1 MEKGLITSQ
10 ITEGEII
17 ENKYTL
23 NDNWDI
29 WLLTN
34 KRIIRYKTGTESIF
48 EDLDYKHIVSIRL
61 VEIGHLWLLI
71 FGIPALLIGLYLLS
85 YNRTMEITLTILTII
100 GIFFIIVGIILI
112 FAAFLKDRK
121 CEIIAHGTKWITNGN
136 PRELTRNIRS
146 HLSPFSL
153 PLTSLSGIMT
163 KEEEK
168 MFCSNCGGEISIDFK
183 FCKSCGN
190 KLK

>member
-10 ITEGEII
+10 IAEGEII
-17 ENKYTL
+17 ENKYAL

-34 KRIIRYKTGTESIF
+34 KRIIRYKTGTKSIF

-71 FGIPALLIGLYLLS
+71 FGIPALLIGLYLFFLS
-85 YNRTMEITLTILTII
+85 YRTTMEIII
-100 GIFFIIVGIILI
+100 ICLLFIIVGIII
-112 FAAFLKDRK
+112 ICAAFLKDRK

-153 PLTSLSGIMT
+153 PLTSLSEIMA

-168 MFCSNCGGEISIDFK
+168 MFCSNCGEKISVDFK
-183 FCKSCGN
+183 FCKCCGN